1 MKMRLAGILVSIV
14 VRLLHAT
21 LRVRHIR
28 AQIPA
33 VIPHYIFAFWHSH
46 MLLMLHSQWRGPM
59 TVLSSAS
66 KDGDLAVAAYATY
79 GVATIRGS
87 STRGGQAAMRGVI
100 RRAREG
106 SNLAFTP
113 DGPKGPP
120 RMAKE
125 GVIFAAQMTGLPII
139 PVAFGAA
146 NKKLL
151 GSWDRMVVARPFS
164 RAVFLYGD
172 PIVVERDANVEEARL
187 KLERALNE
195 LARRV
200 ETDFENVWR
209 SEDS

>member
-1 MKMRLAGILVSIV
+1 
-14 VRLLHAT
+14 
-21 LRVRHIR
+21 
-28 AQIPA
+28 
-33 VIPHYIFAFWHSH
+33 
-46 MLLMLHSQWRGPM
+46 
-59 TVLSSAS
+59 
-66 KDGDLAVAAYATY
+66 
-79 GVATIRGS
+79 
-87 STRGGQAAMRGVI
+87 MRGVI
-100 RRAREG
+100 RRARDG

-120 RMAKE
+120 RVVKE

-164 RAVFLYGD
+164 RAVYLYGD
-172 PIVVERDANVEEARL
+172 PILVPREADVEEMRL

-200 ETDFENVWR
+200 ETDFENVWKAEEY
-209 SEDS
+209 S